1 MGPNTKTG
9 NPTTP
14 RRGFVAAGPAA
25 PLRGVVEAGGLVAP
39 KHRRREGGFTLVEL
53 LIVISLISILAAM
66 GLVQYRNSVTAAK
79 EATLKTNLFRMRDAV
94 DQYYADKG
102 KYPSSLDSL
111 VSDGYMRKI
120 PEDPFTKSADTWTT
134 VPAEPDPNNP
144 SAEPGVYDVKS
155 GAPGTA
161 LDGSTYSEWD

>member
-1 MGPNTKTG
+1 MRPSA
-9 NPTTP
+9 
-14 RRGFVAAGPAA
+14 RD
-25 PLRGVVEAGGLVAP
+25 
-39 KHRRREGGFTLVEL
+39 GFTLVEL

-66 GLVQYRNSVTAAK
+66 GIVQYRNSVLAAR
-79 EATLKTNLFRMRDAV
+79 ESTLKTDLFRMRDAV

-111 VSDGYMRKI
+111 VSEGYMRKV
-120 PEDPFTKSADTWTT
+120 PEDPLTKSADTWVT

-144 SAEPGVYDVKS
+144 SAEAGIYDIKS

-161 LDGSTYSEWD
+161 LDGSSYSDW